1 MRAMRKWVW
10 RALLVAALAL
20 PPAALAA
27 KGWIPI
33 PSSYAPKLK
42 TTVMKPAVKAI
53 GGGVRIVSCS
63 FQQQR
68 RFYVCVYGTQSVPRK
83 GAIEVERTKRC
94 AYTVLDVDLVPKK
107 PRVVHHSSFHRCF

>member
-1 MRAMRKWVW
+1 MRKWVW
-10 RALLVAALAL
+10 TATLLVALAL

-27 KGWIPI
+27 TGWIPI

-42 TTVMKPAVKAI
+42 KIVVQPAVKKI

-63 FQQQR
+63 FEQR
-68 RFYVCVYGTQSVPRK
+68 HRFYVCVYGTQTAPRK

-94 AYTVLDVDLVPKK
+94 SYTVFDVDLAGKK
-107 PRVVHHSSFHRCF
+107 PRVTAHSSFHRCF